1 MEKLKQDEERLE
13 KLTGLRET
21 VDAKGQK
28 ATKDEMKALNVRSVD
43 ALQNEIQGLT
53 SIIGRTKERLERKAI
68 EVPKES
74 TAEALDP
81 NVVKSWVT
89 TLKDQR
95 QRLQE
100 QRAVRKQRKSDLG
113 KRRSYA
119 SQQRMKILTQLAS
132 GKTGKKVSKEDTFGM
147 NDEDWL
153 VYREIVSLIL
163 LMLFNPLATEGVIHL
178 G

>member
-1 MEKLKQDEERLE
+1 MNRKRHLDKLKQEEERLD
-13 KLTGLRET
+13 KLTTLKEAIDIR
-21 VDAKGQK
+21 GQK
-28 ATKDEMKALNVRSVD
+28 VLKEEMKTLMVRSVD
-43 ALQNEIQGLT
+43 GLQNEIQSLT
-53 SIIGRTKERLERKAI
+53 ATIGRTKERLERRAI

-74 TAEALDP
+74 MAEELDP

-95 QRLQE
+95 HRLQE
-100 QRAVRKQRKSDLG
+100 QRASRKQRKSDLG

-132 GKTGKKVSKEDTFGM
+132 GKTGKKVNKEDTFGR

-153 VYREIVSLIL
+153 VYREIVS
-163 LMLFNPLATEGVIHL
+163 
-178 G
+178 